1 MPNEMF
7 GYGFRNP
14 IRVCRTS
21 TLGRLVQVARAALVL
36 AGSMRGSLRNRRG
49 RWWIWEGRGG
59 SRHAPFPGNRRLDL
73 RGHGPDLFAQ
83 IGQFGFASGDAPP

>member
-36 AGSMRGSLRNRRG
+36 AISLRHWRLLSSQPSAAAPLSAQRRCW
-49 RWWIWEGRGG
+49 RQAI
-59 SRHAPFPGNRRLDL
+59 
-73 RGHGPDLFAQ
+73 
-83 IGQFGFASGDAPP
+83 